1 MKAASF
7 GLKVPHSVEEAI
19 GFLDAADGEGKVL
32 AGGQSLVPLMAFR
45 LARPEVLVD
54 LNGLDELAYIR
65 EDGPALRI
73 GAMTRQRALEQCA
86 VVGRHTPLIAEAL
99 PSIAHAPIRNR
110 GTIGGS
116 VAHADPSAELP
127 MLCLTL
133 DAEFIIRGV
142 GGARAIAA
150 SDFFIGPFMTQLGPD
165 EILTEIRLPDLPA
178 GTGTAFHELA
188 RRRGDFA
195 TVAVAAAL
203 TVDQAGRITEARL
216 GYASMGAVPT
226 RARAAEQWL
235 VGQTATPSVFAE
247 AAATAARELRPG
259 TDLHT
264 SAGFRSH
271 LAEVVTR
278 RTLATAQARSTGQA
292 S

>member
-1 MKAASF
+1 VKAASF
-7 GLKVPHSVEEAI
+7 GLKIPHSIEEAI
-19 GFLDAADGEGKVL
+19 GFLEAADGEGKVL

-73 GAMTRQRALEQCA
+73 GAMTRQRALEQSA
-86 VVGRHTPLIAEAL
+86 LISRRAPLIAEAL

-116 VAHADPSAELP
+116 IAHADPSAELP

-133 DAEFIIRGV
+133 DAEFTIRGV
-142 GGARAIAA
+142 GGGRTIAA
-150 SDFFIGPFMTQLGPD
+150 ADFFIGPFMTQLGPD

-178 GTGTAFHELA
+178 GTGTAFRELA

-203 TVDQAGRITEARL
+203 GVDQAGRISEARL
-216 GYASMGAVPT
+216 GYASMGTVPI

-235 VGQTATPSVFAE
+235 AGQPATPAVFAE
-247 AAATAARELRPG
+247 AAAMAGRELRPG

-278 RTLATAQARSTGQA
+278 RTLATALARSPGQA